1 MCYNI
6 DSTVIKCENRRGAKT
21 LVTGYLSREI
31 TRVAPTVFTS
41 GEYTGWLFACKYVPT
56 TPKTAGFRTYTHI
69 FNGKRKLPSHQVVFA
84 CSFEKETLIFYKI
97 GWSHMLSNAYSFLF
111 CIYHR
116 ITMITRTL
124 CMFPQLSKTLYLEYV
139 TLFLLKLWYDVHFP
153 SMNTNELST
162 SLANSFL
169 ILSYLTVFLAL
180 LASI

>member
-1 MCYNI
+1 M
-6 DSTVIKCENRRGAKT
+6 KT
-21 LVTGYLSREI
+21 DVERKPLLLIAPLPISRDY
-31 TRVAPTVFTS
+31 TRAPTVFTS

-97 GWSHMLSNAYSFLF
+97 GWSHMLSNAFSFLF